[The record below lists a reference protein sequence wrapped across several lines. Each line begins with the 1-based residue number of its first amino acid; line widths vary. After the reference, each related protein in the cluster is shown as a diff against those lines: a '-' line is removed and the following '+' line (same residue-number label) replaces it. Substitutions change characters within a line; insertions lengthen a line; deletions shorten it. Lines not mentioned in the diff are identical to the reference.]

1 MNARRITPHL
11 RPALFLLAMLVLLTG
26 CAAPY
31 DYSAYRPFV
40 LHMPRSILV
49 LPPINHSAN
58 VHASDAFLSTVTQ
71 PLAELGY
78 YVYPIAVVDHVFKD
92 NGAPTPGD
100 MHRVP
105 LEKIRTVFNPDA
117 VMYINI
123 KTWTTTYIFVDSS
136 SIVDMEYKLVD
147 TATGTVLWQHT
158 GSFIDSSTA
167 AALATDRAFLF
178 TVIPFA
184 QARAIAAAAS
194 NGEFERQAAAQANQQ
209 TFSAPYGGL
218 LLGPHHPGY
227 EKNQA
232 WIKEEIARSDA
243 AKPES

>member
-1 MNARRITPHL
+1 MMVHQHVQRHGLIVT
-11 RPALFLLAMLVLLTG
+11 LLAALTLLNG
-26 CAAPY
+26 CTAY
-31 DYSAYRPFV
+31 DFSPYRPYV

-49 LPPINHSAN
+49 LPPVNHSAN
-58 VHASDAFLSTVTQ
+58 VHASDAFLSTITQ

-78 YVYPIAVVDHVFKD
+78 YVFPVAVVDRLFKE

-100 MHRVP
+100 MHAVP
-105 LEKIRTVFNPDA
+105 LKKIEEVIGPDA

-123 KTWTTTYIFVDSS
+123 KTWTTTYIVIDSS
-136 SIVDMEYKLVD
+136 TTVVMEYKLVD
-147 TATGTVLWQHT
+147 THTGTVLWQHT

-167 AALATDRAFLF
+167 AAMATREAAIFAI
-178 TVIPFA
+178 IPFA

-194 NGEFERQAAAQANQQ
+194 HGEFERQAAAQANQQ
-209 TFSAPYGGL
+209 TFDAPYGGL

-243 AKPES
+243 AKPNS